1 MIHVYLAVCMSLEL
15 RNKMNDTLIVS
26 IGSTVMTDDAI
37 GHHVLNSLQE
47 KEIKADY
54 ADLGMDL
61 FKLRL
66 FFNEHKN
73 LIIIDAIIGDYKP
86 GTVLVFSY
94 DEIKDKLEAK
104 TRNIHYIGSIEAL
117 EIMRLTDEKLAQAK
131 IQFVGIVIESIDKGL
146 ELTRRVQKSIIKAVE
161 MIVDLLENC

>member
-15 RNKMNDTLIVS
+15 RNKMNDTLIVA

-37 GHHVLNSLQE
+37 GHHILQVLE
-47 KEIKADY
+47 KRELHADF

-66 FFNEHKN
+66 FFKGHKN
-73 LIIIDAIIGDYKP
+73 LIIIDAIRGDYMP

-104 TRNIHYIGSIEAL
+104 TRNIHHIGSIEAL
-117 EIMRLTDEKLAQAK
+117 EIMRLSDEKLAQAK
-131 IQFVGIVIESIDKGL
+131 IQFVGIVVESIDKGL